1 MSDFSKKVI
10 DEAYAKVI
18 WGEQPGEVI
27 NWLVHEKGFTG
38 HQAKEL
44 VSDACKDRAAE
55 VRKSGMTL
63 IIRGIIIAGLSAAFL
78 VGLALVI
85 NRVFFILLIG
95 VAWGFIEVVRGIP
108 RLISGRSSKGVSDL

>member
-44 VSDACKDRAAE
+44 AVSYTHL
-55 VRKSGMTL
+55 TL
-63 IIRGIIIAGLSAAFL
+63 PTTPY
-78 VGLALVI
+78 V
-85 NRVFFILLIG
+85 
-95 VAWGFIEVVRGIP
+95 
-108 RLISGRSSKGVSDL
+108 